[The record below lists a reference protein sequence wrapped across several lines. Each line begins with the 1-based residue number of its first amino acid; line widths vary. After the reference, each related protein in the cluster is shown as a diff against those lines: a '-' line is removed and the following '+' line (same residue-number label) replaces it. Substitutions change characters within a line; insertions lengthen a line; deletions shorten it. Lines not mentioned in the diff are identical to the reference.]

1 MLTSLLR
8 AYLRPY
14 RGAIAVVV
22 VLQMAQAAA
31 NLYLPSLNADIID
44 DGVARGDTDYIVATG
59 GWMLAV
65 SLGQV
70 AAVVVAVFLGART
83 AMRLG
88 RDLRQALFD
97 KVMDFSA
104 RELARF
110 GPPSLITRTTN
121 DVQQVQM
128 LVLMTLAFLIA
139 APLMMIGGGAM
150 ALRHDR
156 VLSSLI
162 LVILPVVIVFLA
174 LLLRRMSPLFRA
186 MQTAIDAVNKVL
198 REQID
203 GLRVIRAFVR
213 QPYEEERFDKV
224 NRDLTRLQLSV
235 GYAFALMFPF
245 VMLLMNAT
253 SVAVIWFGGHRV
265 ESGAMEVGGLT
276 AFITYL
282 MLILMSVMMASMMF
296 FFVPRAQACAERI
309 QEVLRCRITVAEPAE
324 PVRRFTA
331 PGRLRLDA
339 ASFRYQGA
347 EAPVLHEIS
356 FEAGPGQVTAI
367 IGATGVGKT
376 SLVNLIPRL
385 FDATSG
391 RVEVGGV
398 DVRDLDLDTL
408 WGAIGFVPQQ
418 AYLFSGTVRS
428 NLAYGRPDASD
439 AEMWEALEIAQAAGF
454 VRRLEDGLDSAIVQG
469 GTNLSGGQRQ
479 RLSIARAVIRR
490 PSIYVFDDA
499 FSALDLATDARLR
512 AALRPVTREATVVAV
527 AQRVSTI
534 MEADQILVLDGGRVV
549 GRGRHGQLLEDCPTY
564 REIVASQMS
573 LEEAA

>member
-1 MLTSLLR
+1 MLISLLR
-8 AYLRPY
+8 EYLRPY
-14 RGAIAVVV
+14 RGAIVV
-22 VLQMAQAAA
+22 VLVLQAVQAAA

-44 DGVARGDTDYIVATG
+44 SGVSLGDTGYIVRTG
-59 GWMLAV
+59 GWMLGV

-70 AAVVVAVFLGART
+70 AAVIIAVYLGART

-97 KVMDFSA
+97 KVMGFSA
-104 RELARF
+104 RELAKF

-128 LVLMTLAFLIA
+128 LVLMTLSFLIS

-150 ALRHDR
+150 ALRHDL
-156 VLSSLI
+156 VLSGLI
-162 LVILPVVIVFLA
+162 LVILPLVVVFLG
-174 LLLRRMSPLFRA
+174 LVLRRMSPLFRA
-186 MQTAIDAVNKVL
+186 MQKAIDAVNQVL

-213 QPYEEERFDKV
+213 QPYEEERFDGV
-224 NRDLTRLQLSV
+224 NRRLTNLQMSV
-235 GYAFALMFPF
+235 GYTFALVFPF
-245 VMLLMNAT
+245 MMLLMNLT

-282 MLILMSVMMASMMF
+282 MLILMSTMMASMMF

-309 QEVLRCRITVAEPAE
+309 EEVLRTRVTVAEPDE
-324 PVRRFTA
+324 PVRQFPK
-331 PGRLRLDA
+331 PGHLRLEA

-347 EAPVLHEIS
+347 EAPVLQDVT
-356 FEAGPGQVTAI
+356 FEAAPGQVTAI
-367 IGATGVGKT
+367 IGATGAGKT
-376 SLVNLIPRL
+376 TLVNLIPRL

-398 DVRDLDLDTL
+398 DVRELGLDRL
-408 WGAIGFVPQQ
+408 WGVIGFVPQQ

-428 NLAYGRPDASD
+428 NLEYGRPGASD
-439 AEMWEALEIAQAAGF
+439 EELWQALEIAQAAEF
-454 VRRLEDGLDSAIVQG
+454 VRDSGDGLELEIVQG

-479 RLSIARAVIRR
+479 RLSIARAIIRR
-490 PSIYVFDDA
+490 PDIFVFDDA
-499 FSALDLATDARLR
+499 FSALDFATDARLR
-512 AALRPVTREATVVAV
+512 AALKPVTRQATVVLV
-527 AQRVSTI
+527 AQRVGTI
-534 MEADQILVLDGGRVV
+534 MDADQILVLDAGRLV
-549 GRGRHGQLLEDCPTY
+549 GIGTHRQLLTDCPTY
-564 REIVASQMS
+564 REIVESQMS

>member
-1 MLTSLLR
+1 MLIRLLR
-8 AYLRPY
+8 SYLRPY
-14 RGAIAVVV
+14 RGAVVVIV
-22 VLQMAQAAA
+22 VLQAVQAAA

-44 DGVARGDTDYIVATG
+44 SGVALGDTGYIVRTG
-59 GWMLAV
+59 GWMLGV
-65 SLGQV
+65 SLVQM
-70 AAVVVAVFLGART
+70 AAVVVAVYLGART

-97 KVMDFSA
+97 KVMGFSA

-128 LVLMTLAFLIA
+128 LVLMTLVILIS
-139 APLMMIGGGAM
+139 APMVMIGGAAM
-150 ALRHDR
+150 ALRHDL
-156 VLSSLI
+156 VLSGLI
-162 LVILPVVIVFLA
+162 LVILPLVAGFLA
-174 LLLRRMSPLFRA
+174 LALRRMSPLFRA
-186 MQTAIDAVNKVL
+186 MQKAIDSVNQVL

-213 QPYEEERFDKV
+213 QPYEEDRFDAV
-224 NRDLTRLQLSV
+224 NRRLTRLQLSV
-235 GYAFALMFPF
+235 GYTFALMFPF
-245 VMLLMNAT
+245 VMLLMNLT

-282 MLILMSVMMASMMF
+282 MLILMSVMMAAMMF

-309 QEVLRCRITVAEPAE
+309 EEVLGSASTVEEPAH
-324 PVRRFTA
+324 PVREFTRT
-331 PGRLRLDA
+331 GHLRMDA

-367 IGATGVGKT
+367 IGATGAGKT

-398 DVRDLDLDTL
+398 DVRDLDLETL
-408 WGAIGFVPQQ
+408 WQSIGLVPQQ
-418 AYLFSGTVRS
+418 AFLFSGTVRS
-428 NLAYGRPDASD
+428 NLEYGRPGATDE
-439 AEMWEALEIAQAAGF
+439 EMWQALEVAQAADF
-454 VRRLEDGLDSAIVQG
+454 VRADQAGLDMEITQG
-469 GTNLSGGQRQ
+469 GSNLSGGQRQ

-490 PSIYVFDDA
+490 PMIYVFDDA
-499 FSALDLATDARLR
+499 FSALDFATDARLR
-512 AALRPVTREATVVAV
+512 AALGMITGQAAVLLV
-527 AQRVSTI
+527 AQRVGT
-534 MEADQILVLDGGRVV
+534 
-549 GRGRHGQLLEDCPTY
+549 
-564 REIVASQMS
+564 
-573 LEEAA
+573 

>member
-1 MLTSLLR
+1 MLLKLLR
-8 AYLRPY
+8 HYLKPY
-14 RGAIAVVV
+14 ATTIAVIL
-22 VLQMAQAAA
+22 VLQGIQAVA
-31 NLYLPSLNADIID
+31 NLFLPSLNADIID
-44 DGVARGDTDYIVATG
+44 NGVSKGDTDYIVATG
-59 GWMLAV
+59 GWMLGV

-70 AAVVVAVFLGART
+70 VAVVIAVYLGSRT

-110 GPPSLITRTTN
+110 GAPSLITRTTN

-128 LVLMTLAFLIA
+128 LVLMTLVILIS
-139 APLMMIGGGAM
+139 APLMMIGGGTM
-150 ALRHDR
+150 ALRHDA

-162 LVILPVVIVFLA
+162 LVILPVLIIFLA
-174 LLLRRMSPLFRA
+174 FILKRMNPLFRA
-186 MQTAIDAVNKVL
+186 MQKAIDSVNQVL

-203 GLRVIRAFVR
+203 GNRVIRAFVR
-213 QPYEEERFDKV
+213 QPYEEERFDGV
-224 NRDLTRLQLSV
+224 NRHLTGLQMSV
-235 GYAFALMFPF
+235 GYTFALMFPF
-245 VMLLMNAT
+245 IMLLTNIT

-282 MLILMSVMMASMMF
+282 MLILMSVMMAAMMF

-309 QEVLRCRITVAEPAE
+309 QEVLEAKITVAPPSD
-324 PVRRFTA
+324 PVREFSQ
-331 PGRLRLDA
+331 PGHLRLDG

-347 EAPVLHEIS
+347 EAPVLADIS
-356 FEAGPGQVTAI
+356 FAAAPGQVTAI
-367 IGATGVGKT
+367 IGSTGSGKT

-398 DVRDLDLDTL
+398 DVKSLDLDLL

-418 AYLFSGTVRS
+418 PYLFSGTVRS
-428 NLAYGRPDASD
+428 NLEYGQPDASEE
-439 AEMWEALEIAQAAGF
+439 EMWEALEIAQAADF
-454 VRRLEDGLDSAIVQG
+454 VRESADGLDMEIVQG
-469 GTNLSGGQRQ
+469 GTNVSGGQRQ

-490 PSIYVFDDA
+490 PSLYVFDDA
-499 FSALDLATDARLR
+499 FSALDFATDARLR
-512 AALRPVTREATVVAV
+512 AALRPITRESTVVLV
-527 AQRVSTI
+527 AQRVGTI
-534 MEADQILVLDGGRVV
+534 MDADQILVLDAGRVV
-549 GRGRHGQLLEDCPTY
+549 GIGRHRDLLADCPTY
-564 REIVASQMS
+564 REIVESQMS